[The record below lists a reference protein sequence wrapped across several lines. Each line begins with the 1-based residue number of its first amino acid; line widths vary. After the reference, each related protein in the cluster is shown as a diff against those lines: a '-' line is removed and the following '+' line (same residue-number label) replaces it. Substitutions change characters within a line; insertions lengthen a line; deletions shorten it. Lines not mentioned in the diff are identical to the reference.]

1 MDSTH
6 ATAAQTPTT
15 AGRYEAPEL
24 RELGRISAITLGN
37 SGKKGDNQT
46 KKK

>member
-6 ATAAQTPTT
+6 TPAEQPPTT
-15 AGRYEAPEL
+15 TGRYAAPEL

-37 SGKKGDNQT
+37 SGKKGDNHT